1 MNEPFSDAA
10 GDHSTSAGQTSLSD
24 ADFAKVLNHL
34 DLMSR
39 GGRFN
44 DVALA
49 EGLIRAGVVLLTI
62 HDGQGPETEARARGM
77 LSHAFEWTSRM
88 VPEHRRPRE
97 S

>member
-1 MNEPFSDAA
+1 MTEPLADPA
-10 GDHSTSAGQTSLSD
+10 GDTPISLSD

-39 GGRFN
+39 TGHFD

-62 HDGQGPETEARARGM
+62 HGGQGVATQAKARGM
-77 LSHAFEWTSRM
+77 LNHAFEWTSRM
-88 VPEHRRPRE
+88 VPEHQPRE
-97 S
+97 P

>member
-1 MNEPFSDAA
+1 MKVPTSDFAD
-10 GDHSTSAGQTSLSD
+10 GSPMSLSD

-39 GGRFN
+39 SGRFD

-62 HDGQGPETEARARGM
+62 HDGQSARTEAKARDM

-88 VPEHRRPRE
+88 VPEQQPRE
-97 S
+97 PL

>member
-1 MNEPFSDAA
+1 MTEPSSDTDDD
-10 GDHSTSAGQTSLSD
+10 GPTSLSD

-39 GGRFN
+39 GGRFD

-62 HDGQGPETEARARGM
+62 HDGQGPRTQAKAHDI

-88 VPEHRRPRE
+88 VPERQPRE
-97 S
+97 P

>member
-1 MNEPFSDAA
+1 MTVSSTDAA
-10 GDHSTSAGQTSLSD
+10 DDSPVSLSD

-39 GGRFN
+39 GGRFD

-62 HDGQGPETEARARGM
+62 HGGGGPETRTRARDM
-77 LSHAFEWTSRM
+77 MDHAFAWTQRM
-88 VPEHRRPRE
+88 VPEHQPRDP
-97 S
+97 

>member
-1 MNEPFSDAA
+1 MTNPSTDMADAPPM
-10 GDHSTSAGQTSLSD
+10 TLSD

-39 GGRFN
+39 SSHFD

-62 HDGQGPETEARARGM
+62 HDGQGPRTEAKARDM
-77 LSHAFEWTSRM
+77 LSHAFAWTSRM
-88 VPEHRRPRE
+88 VPEHEPRE
-97 S
+97 R

>member
-1 MNEPFSDAA
+1 MSE
-10 GDHSTSAGQTSLSD
+10 HSASPTALSD

-39 GGRFN
+39 NGRFD

-62 HDGQGPETEARARGM
+62 HDGPGPATEAKAGAM
-77 LSHAFEWTSRM
+77 LSHAFQWTARM
-88 VPEHRRPRE
+88 VPEHQRPE
-97 S
+97 E

>member
-1 MNEPFSDAA
+1 MTEPSIDGANEPP
-10 GDHSTSAGQTSLSD
+10 TSLSD

-39 GGRFN
+39 GGRFD

-62 HDGQGPETEARARGM
+62 HGGRGPEVQARASAM
-77 LSHAFEWTSRM
+77 LNHAFAWTDRM
-88 VPEHRRPRE
+88 VPEHEPRE
-97 S
+97 A